1 MVLFFKTILTKEFPY
16 FLFFVTYVLLH
27 NIWENILNLSD
38 PLSSAKGS
46 SHRTDRAEGV
56 IMHISEESAA
66 AVRKTVKRHQGNR
79 FFALCYIAAFPYSHK
94 AFLCPL

>member
-1 MVLFFKTILTKEFPY
+1 MIILANRD
-16 FLFFVTYVLLH
+16 FLVNSFG
-27 NIWENILNLSD
+27 ENILNLSA
-38 PLSSAKGS
+38 PLSLAKGS

-79 FFALCYIAAFPYSHK
+79 FFALYHIAAPLLSHTV
-94 AFLCPL
+94 FLPKL

>member
-1 MVLFFKTILTKEFPY
+1 MIILANED
-16 FLFFVTYVLLH
+16 FLVNSFG
-27 NIWENILNLSD
+27 ENILNLSD

-66 AVRKTVKRHQGNR
+66 VVRKTVKHHPNNR
-79 FFALCYIAAFPYSHK
+79 FFTPCHRSVSHRSHK
-94 AFLCPL
+94 AFLSSFRMTIGGKRY

>member
-1 MVLFFKTILTKEFPY
+1 MAGGT
-16 FLFFVTYVLLH
+16 
-27 NIWENILNLSD
+27 
-38 PLSSAKGS
+38 
-46 SHRTDRAEGV
+46 

-79 FFALCYIAAFPYSHK
+79 FFALCHIAAFPYSHK

>member
-1 MVLFFKTILTKEFPY
+1 VIILANRD
-16 FLFFVTYVLLH
+16 FLVNSLG
-27 NIWENILNLSD
+27 ENILNLSD

-66 AVRKTVKRHQGNR
+66 TVRKTVKCHQGNR
-79 FFALCYIAAFPYSHK
+79 FFALCHIAAFPYSHK

>member
-1 MVLFFKTILTKEFPY
+1 VIILANED
-16 FLFFVTYVLLH
+16 FLVNSFG
-27 NIWENILNLSD
+27 ENILNLSD
-38 PLSSAKGS
+38 PLSSAKVS

-79 FFALCYIAAFPYSHK
+79 FFALCHIAASLLSHTV
-94 AFLCPL
+94 FLPKL

>member
-1 MVLFFKTILTKEFPY
+1 MIILANED
-16 FLFFVTYVLLH
+16 FLVNSFG
-27 NIWENILNLSD
+27 ENILNLSD

-46 SHRTDRAEGV
+46 SHRTDRAEGT

-79 FFALCYIAAFPYSHK
+79 FFALCHIT
-94 AFLCPL
+94 AFLLSHTIFFPKL